1 MRCAAAVRLWS
12 ETAEDL
18 GAGCLLRRARP
29 SMLDAR
35 AQLSRQRA
43 LEASKRRPCSCCRV
57 VVAIQELQE
66 LAGSAARWRGGE
78 PVADRAA
85 AAVAL

>member
-1 MRCAAAVRLWS
+1 MPP
-12 ETAEDL
+12 AEDL
-18 GAGCLLRRARP
+18 DAR
-29 SMLDAR
+29 SFMIGVR
-35 AQLSRQRA
+35 AQLARQRA
-43 LEASKRRPCSCCRV
+43 LEASKRRPCSCYRV

-66 LAGSAARWRGGE
+66 LAGSAARWRGGGE